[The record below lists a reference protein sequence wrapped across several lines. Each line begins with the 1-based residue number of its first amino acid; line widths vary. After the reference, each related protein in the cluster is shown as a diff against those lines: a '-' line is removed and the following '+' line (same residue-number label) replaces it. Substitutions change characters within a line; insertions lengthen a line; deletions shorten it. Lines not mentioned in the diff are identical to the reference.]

1 MTPSP
6 NPAPSYSGLPTPAS
20 GFSIDAITSAVW
32 VHPPTHPPPF
42 LLSLQPGFFKG
53 LSTLSVYTLYFMFA
67 PQFITMRLLLSLLY
81 FPPLT
86 LKNNGLPAASSRAHS
101 PIFALWPSFIVGHS
115 LSFLSFQGL
124 TSPLTIPSSFFFSA
138 SSLNVGV
145 LHCSILSLLLSSL
158 YLLYLEQINQD
169 WHPQPSSSH

>member
-1 MTPSP
+1 MLFGCIPQ
-6 NPAPSYSGLPTPAS
+6 
-20 GFSIDAITSAVW
+20 
-32 VHPPTHPPPF
+32 PTHPHFFF
-42 LLSLQPGFFKG
+42 LCNQAFSKG
-53 LSTLSVYTLYFMFA
+53 CLHCLCTQLYFMFA

-101 PIFALWPSFIVGHS
+101 PIFALWPSFIVAHS

-158 YLLYLEQINQD
+158 YLLYLEKINQD